1 MATTRVRLSPRFRRK
16 AALCALAFALAVA
29 RVWAIDP
36 AAIAW
41 RTLGGDQGFAGGAVN
56 SIAQDSRGL
65 IWIGAGDGLYRYDG
79 QSFASV
85 RSETWGGVLGV
96 PSINRILA
104 DGRNGIWIAASDG
117 VLRYDTL
124 TGEFRRAQLADPP
137 GERSL
142 RIGALAVD
150 LRGRVFAGAN
160 DGTVWAIE
168 PESLMGGVFAGS
180 GDTGAAITA
189 LVADARER
197 IWVGTD
203 GAGISLFDG
212 EGSPLARYA
221 KVAGGSAGSAGT
233 ASIGTAS
240 AGNPAS
246 DRVSVIMEDSLG
258 FMWVGYADGGL
269 DLFENGRFSHA
280 RRAAGAAG
288 GRGGMPAVSAI
299 AEDQQGR
306 IWAGMREGGVGILD
320 PSSMELS
327 AYAFGQGR
335 EVSALLR
342 DRRGLLWAGMR
353 SGGLLTGDF
362 RSANFQR
369 FSAVAAGGPIGAA
382 TAMAK
387 TPSGRLL
394 AAGSNSGLVAFDAVA
409 GAFAPATPLPRAAG
423 GKAQAILALADGSLW
438 LGMGGEG
445 LVGRGPDG
453 RIVRIASSYVLC
465 LLEAGNGKIWAGTEG
480 GGLDLVDP
488 RTGEVD
494 HWGYAAE
501 PRTSPAPRTPTAREP
516 RQPQS
521 APRLPASTI
530 TCLSR
535 DSAGR
540 IWAGTADAGLFVLEP
555 GGARFRAFGR
565 GGRSRE
571 GLGSLRVNAFLEDAR
586 GRLWVGMGGGG
597 LAALDPRTETVIARA
612 SAAGLDDETIY
623 GLAEDAQGVLWVAG
637 SRGFY
642 GYDPQRGDLFRYGP
656 EDGLAPGG
664 FGAGLVLADA
674 EGRIWLGGEGGLTG
688 FDPAR
693 VSRYGLPP
701 DVIIADIE
709 TPGGSG
715 AARRSPE
722 RDEIRLGYGNAGL
735 RFTIAALDFSS
746 SGRNRYAMMLEGR
759 QSAWS
764 DMGSMNSGYI
774 APLAPGRY
782 MLRVRAANGNGVWN
796 RYGASLAIVVSP
808 PWWGAWWFRAAS
820 AAGLALL
827 VVAGVMAAVS
837 SLKRRNELLARF
849 ARHIEDA
856 REEERTIASRDVH
869 DEIGQHLMVLNFH
882 AYWLAQHPEAPAG
895 ERVPVVAQLQKGVLD
910 AMAAVKVVAAR
921 LRPVGLDTLD
931 FPDVLKYYVRSFDRM
946 SGIRTSVD
954 IGSGWR
960 DMPADTAKALFRLLQ
975 EMLSNVAR
983 HAKAGEAAVS
993 FRADGESYLLE
1004 VRDDGVGIAAAKI
1017 EARDSFGIIGMRE
1030 ACAARGGV
1038 LSFASPPGG
1047 GCVVAARF
1055 PKAAQEARAKKAAP
1069 RGRRSE
1075 GR

>member
-1 MATTRVRLSPRFRRK
+1 MAMRRGRRIHLFRRK
-16 AALCALAFALAVA
+16 AALCALAFALAAA
-29 RVWAIDP
+29 RIWAIDP

-41 RTLGGDQGFAGGAVN
+41 RTLGGDQGFAGGAIN

-124 TGEFRRAQLADPP
+124 SGEFRRAQLADPP

-142 RIGALAVD
+142 RIAALAVD

-160 DGTVWAIE
+160 DGTVWAID
-168 PESLMGGVFAGS
+168 PESLAGGVFAGS

-189 LVADARER
+189 LVADAGER
-197 IWVGTD
+197 LWVGTD
-203 GAGISLFDG
+203 GAGVSLFDG

-221 KVAGGSAGSAGT
+221 IGAAGAAGV
-233 ASIGTAS
+233 
-240 AGNPAS
+240 GNPAS

-258 FMWVGYADGGL
+258 FLWVGYAEGGL
-269 DLFENGRFSHA
+269 DLFENGKFRHA
-280 RRAAGAAG
+280 RLMAA
-288 GRGGMPAVSAI
+288 GRGGLPAVSAI
-299 AEDQQGR
+299 AEDQQGQ
-306 IWAGMREGGVGILD
+306 IWVGLREGGVGILD
-320 PSSMELS
+320 PSSMEL
-327 AYAFGQGR
+327 AVYPFAQGR
-335 EVSALLR
+335 EVSAMMR

-369 FSAVAAGGPIGAA
+369 FSAVAGGGTLGAA

-394 AAGSNSGLVAFDAVA
+394 AAGSDSGLVAFDAVA
-409 GAFAPATPLPRAAG
+409 GAFAPATPLPPAARA
-423 GKAQAILALADGSLW
+423 KTQAILADGSLW

-453 RIVRIASSYVLC
+453 RVVRIASPYVLS
-465 LLEAGNGKIWAGTEG
+465 LLEAENGKIWVGTEG

-488 RTGEVD
+488 RTGEVK
-494 HWGYAAE
+494 HWGYA
-501 PRTSPAPRTPTAREP
+501 PAPPA
-516 RQPQS
+516 QP
-521 APRLPASTI
+521 PRLPASTI
-530 TCLSR
+530 TCLAR

-540 IWAGTADAGLFVLEP
+540 TWAGTADAGLFVREP
-555 GGARFRAFGR
+555 GGARFRPFGK

-571 GLGSLRVNAFLEDAR
+571 GLGSLRVNAALEDSR

-597 LAALDPRTETVIARA
+597 L
-612 SAAGLDDETIY
+612 
-623 GLAEDAQGVLWVAG
+623 
-637 SRGFY
+637 
-642 GYDPQRGDLFRYGP
+642 
-656 EDGLAPGG
+656 
-664 FGAGLVLADA
+664 VLADA
-674 EGRIWLGGEGGLTG
+674 EGQIWLGGEGGLTR

-709 TPGGSG
+709 TTGGSG
-715 AARRSPE
+715 AARRSSE
-722 RDEIRLGYGNAGL
+722 RDELRLDYGNAGL
-735 RFTIAALDFSS
+735 RFTIAAIDFSS

-764 DMGSMNSGYI
+764 DMDSMNSGYI

-820 AAGLALL
+820 AAGLALF
-827 VVAGVMAAVS
+827 VVAGVMAALR
-837 SLKRRNELLARF
+837 SLKKRNELLARF
-849 ARHIEDA
+849 ARHIEEA
-856 REEERTIASRDVH
+856 REEERTIAARDVH
-869 DEIGQHLMVLNFH
+869 DEIGQHLMVLNFN

-895 ERVPVVAQLQKGVLD
+895 ERLPVVAQLQKGILD
-910 AMAAVKVVAAR
+910 AMAAVKVVATR

-946 SGIRTSVD
+946 SGIGTSLD
-954 IGSGWR
+954 IGPGWK
-960 DMPADTAKALFRLLQ
+960 DMPADTAKAFFRLLQ

-983 HAKAGEAAVS
+983 HAKAKTAAVR
-993 FRADGESYLLE
+993 FRREEDAYLLE
-1004 VRDDGVGIAAAKI
+1004 VRDDGVGINAAQI
-1017 EARDSFGIIGMRE
+1017 GARDSFGIIGMRE
-1030 ACAARGGV
+1030 ACAARGGSV
-1038 LSFASPPGG
+1038 SFTSPPGG
-1047 GCVVAARF
+1047 GCAVAARF
-1055 PKAAQEARAKKAAP
+1055 PAAGS
-1069 RGRRSE
+1069 GRPSE
-1075 GR
+1075 EP

>member
-1 MATTRVRLSPRFRRK
+1 MTTMRGLHPPLSRLKS
-16 AALCALAFALAVA
+16 AACALALLALAIA
-29 RVWAIDP
+29 PAWAADP

-41 RTLGGDQGFAGGAVN
+41 RALGRDQGFAGGAVH

-79 QSFASV
+79 QGFASF
-85 RSETWGGVLGV
+85 RPETWGGVLGI
-96 PSINRILA
+96 PSINKILA

-124 TGEFRRAQLADPP
+124 SGEFRRAQLADPP
-137 GERSL
+137 SERSL
-142 RIGALAVD
+142 RIAALAVD

-160 DGTVWAIE
+160 DGTVWAIDSE
-168 PESLMGGVFAGS
+168 TLEGRVFAGANE
-180 GDTGAAITA
+180 TGAAVTCI
-189 LVADARER
+189 VADARER
-197 IWVGTD
+197 VWVGTD
-203 GAGISLFDG
+203 GAGVGLFDG
-212 EGSPLARYA
+212 GGGLLARYA
-221 KVAGGSAGSAGT
+221 KGAGG
-233 ASIGTAS
+233 
-240 AGNPAS
+240 PAS

-258 FMWVGYADGGL
+258 FLWVGYADGGV
-269 DLFENGRFSHA
+269 DLFESGKFRHA
-280 RRAAGAAG
+280 RLAAGAAI
-288 GRGGMPAVSAI
+288 AVSAI
-299 AEDQQGR
+299 AEDQQGQ
-306 IWAGMREGGVGILD
+306 IWVGLREGGVGILD
-320 PSSMELS
+320 PSSMELA
-327 AYAFGQGR
+327 AYPFGQGR
-335 EVSALLR
+335 EVSAMLR

-353 SGGLLTGDF
+353 SGGLVTGDF

-369 FSAVAAGGPIGAA
+369 FSAVAGGGTIGAV

-394 AAGSNSGLVAFDAVA
+394 AAGSDAELVAFDAVA
-409 GAFAPATPLPRAAG
+409 GAFAPATPLPPAAR

-445 LVGRGPDG
+445 LVGRRPDG
-453 RIVRIASSYVLC
+453 RIVRIASPYVLS
-465 LLEAGNGKIWAGTEG
+465 LLDAENGKIWVGTEG

-488 RTGEVD
+488 RTGKAE
-494 HWGYAAE
+494 HWGYAAGQG
-501 PRTSPAPRTPTAREP
+501 PQASQQ
-516 RQPQS
+516 QP
-521 APRLPASTI
+521 PRLPASTI
-530 TCLSR
+530 SCLCR
-535 DSAGR
+535 DSSGR
-540 IWAGTADAGLFVLEP
+540 TWAGTADAGLFVREP
-555 GGARFRAFGR
+555 GGARFRPFGR

-571 GLGSLRVNAFLEDAR
+571 GLGSLRVNAVLEDSR

-597 LAALDPRTETVIARA
+597 LAAIDPKTETIGARA
-612 SAAGLDDETIY
+612 AASGLDDETIY
-623 GLAEDAQGVLWVAG
+623 GLAEDGQGILWVAG

-642 GYDPQRGDLFRYGP
+642 AYDPQRGDLFRFGP

-664 FGAGLVLADA
+664 YGAGMVLADSD
-674 EGRIWLGGEGGLTG
+674 GHIWLGGEGGITR
-688 FDPAR
+688 FDPAK

-701 DVIIADIE
+701 DVIIADVE
-709 TPGGSG
+709 TTGGSG

-722 RDEIRLGYGNAGL
+722 RDEISLGYGNAGL
-735 RFTIAALDFSS
+735 RFTIAAIDFSS

-827 VVAGVMAAVS
+827 VVAGVMAALR

-856 REEERTIASRDVH
+856 REEERTIAARDVH

-882 AYWLAQHPEAPAG
+882 AYWLARHPEAEAS
-895 ERVPVVAQLQKGVLD
+895 ERLPVVAQLQKGILD
-910 AMAAVKVVAAR
+910 AMAAVKVVATR

-946 SGIRTSVD
+946 SGIRTSLD
-954 IGSGWR
+954 IGPGWK
-960 DMPADTAKALFRLLQ
+960 DMPADTAKAFFRLLQ

-983 HAKAGEAAVS
+983 HAKAKTAAVCFRLEGEA
-993 FRADGESYLLE
+993 YLLE
-1004 VRDDGVGIAAAKI
+1004 VQDDGVGIGAAKI
-1017 EARDSFGIIGMRE
+1017 AARDSFGIIGMRE
-1030 ACAARGGV
+1030 ACAARKGA

-1047 GCVVAARF
+1047 GCTVTARF
-1055 PKAAQEARAKKAAP
+1055 PGAGP
-1069 RGRRSE
+1069 RHTSE
-1075 GR
+1075 EP